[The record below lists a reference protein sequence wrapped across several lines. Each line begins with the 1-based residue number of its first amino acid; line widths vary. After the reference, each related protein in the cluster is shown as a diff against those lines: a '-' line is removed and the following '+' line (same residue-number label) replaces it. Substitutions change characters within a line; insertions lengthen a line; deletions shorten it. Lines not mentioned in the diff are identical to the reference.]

1 MTPTSALLSA
11 LFSTLSFLVKTLPI
25 VVVAIYLVSYSIK
38 KGYMERLA
46 EAIAPALQ
54 RFGVSEMAV
63 VSVATCFISP
73 TASYSMLSQAW
84 REGKVDDRE
93 VIAISFLNSF
103 PSVFSHL
110 YAFFIPFVIPV
121 LGFAGVVYTAIRFAI
136 AIVKSLIGLILARR
150 WNAGQS
156 EMKEKL
162 KPVSP
167 KENVLRIAMIMAV
180 TYFAVSLLSEYGA
193 FERVDLSFIPLNPN
207 SLAIAAVEFFNVR
220 AAVVLAAGFIDAGL
234 SWKWAVVGLIL
245 GNVISFS
252 ARVVKHS
259 LPMHISFFGK
269 FGVKV
274 VLLNSAVTLILD
286 IFFLLLLMLA

>member
-25 VVVAIYLVSYSIK
+25 VVVAIYLVSHSIK

-46 EAIAPALQ
+46 EAIGPALQ

-193 FERVDLSFIPLNPN
+193 FERIDLSFIPLNPN
-207 SLAIAAVEFFNVR
+207 TLAIAAVEFFNVR

-252 ARVVKHS
+252 ARAVKHS

-269 FGVKV
+269 FGVKI

>member
-269 FGVKV
+269 FGVKI